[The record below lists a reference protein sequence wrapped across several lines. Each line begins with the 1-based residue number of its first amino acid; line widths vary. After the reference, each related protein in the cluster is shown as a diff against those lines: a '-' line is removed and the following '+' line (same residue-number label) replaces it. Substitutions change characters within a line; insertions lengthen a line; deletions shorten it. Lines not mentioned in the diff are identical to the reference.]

1 MILVRDKCFA
11 GYSKLFQDSYESFA
25 QLKQSAAGAFFPRR
39 RTFRRLKCP
48 LRICM
53 TIDDKSMKTEASTFE
68 AKQIVRL
75 RRGDVVR
82 RLVQR
87 DKTPLAVL
95 LMAAVVGTLAGLVGV
110 AFEKSV
116 SWVQNMRIGSLV
128 QVADHGFLI
137 WPLAFILSAL
147 LAMVG
152 YFLVRRF
159 APEAGGSGI
168 PEIEGAL
175 EELRPVRWWRVLPV
189 KFIGGM
195 GTLGAGMVLGREGP
209 TVQLGGNVGRM
220 VLDIFRMRSP
230 EARHTLL
237 ATGAAAGLSA
247 AFNAPLAGILFII
260 EEMRPQFR
268 YNLISI
274 KAVFTGVIMSSI
286 VFRIFN
292 GESAII
298 EVGKLSDA
306 PVNTL
311 WLYLILGMIFG
322 CVGPLFNSLVLRTQ
336 DMFQRIHGGNTKKWV
351 LIGGLIGGMCGV
363 LGLIQPAAAG
373 GGFNLIPIAAAGNFS
388 VGLLLFIFIARVI
401 TTLLCFSSGAPGGIF
416 APMLALGTLLGT
428 AFGMAVTPMLPAYH
442 LDAGTFAIA
451 GMGALLAA
459 SIRAPLTGI
468 VLVLEMTDNYQ
479 LILPMIITCLG
490 ATLLAQFLGGKPLYS
505 TILERTLAKQAAE
518 QAAKAQQVAGE
529 NT

>member
-1 MILVRDKCFA
+1 MPFFLFVLLIIDNGMKAENPSSSAHQFVRV
-11 GYSKLFQDSYESFA
+11 
-25 QLKQSAAGAFFPRR
+25 RR
-39 RTFRRLKCP
+39 S
-48 LRICM
+48 
-53 TIDDKSMKTEASTFE
+53 DA
-68 AKQIVRL
+68 
-75 RRGDVVR
+75 VR
-82 RLVQR
+82 RLIQR

-116 SWVQNMRIGSLV
+116 NWVQNVRIGALV
-128 QVADHGFLI
+128 EVADHWFLV

-209 TVQLGGNVGRM
+209 MVQLGGNLGRM
-220 VLDIFRMRSP
+220 VVDVFRMRSP

-274 KAVFTGVIMSSI
+274 KAVFTGVIMATI

-292 GESAII
+292 GDKAVI
-298 EVGKLSDA
+298 EVGKLSNA

-322 CVGPLFNSLVLRTQ
+322 CVGPLFNTLVLRTQ
-336 DMFQRIHGGNTKKWV
+336 DMFQRIHGGNIKKWV
-351 LIGGLIGGMCGV
+351 LIGGLIGGSCGV
-363 LGLIQPAAAG
+363 LGLIQPAASG
-373 GGFNLIPIAAAGNFS
+373 GGFNLIPIAAAGNYS

-428 AFGMAVTPMLPAYH
+428 AFGMAATPLFPAYH
-442 LDAGTFAIA
+442 RDAGTFAIA
-451 GMGALLAA
+451 GRGALLAA
-459 SIRAPLTGI
+459 SVRAPLTGI

-505 TILERTLAKQAAE
+505 TILQRTLAKQKAE
-518 QAAKAQQVAGE
+518 QEARAQPVGGE

>member
-1 MILVRDKCFA
+1 MPFFLFVLLIIDNGMKAENPSSSAHQFVRV
-11 GYSKLFQDSYESFA
+11 
-25 QLKQSAAGAFFPRR
+25 RR
-39 RTFRRLKCP
+39 S
-48 LRICM
+48 
-53 TIDDKSMKTEASTFE
+53 DA
-68 AKQIVRL
+68 
-75 RRGDVVR
+75 VR
-82 RLVQR
+82 RLIQR

-95 LMAAVVGTLAGLVGV
+95 LMAAVVGTLAGLVGI

-116 SWVQNMRIGSLV
+116 NWVQNLRIGALV
-128 QVADHGFLI
+128 EVADHWFLV

-209 TVQLGGNVGRM
+209 MVQLGGNLGRM
-220 VLDIFRMRSP
+220 VVDVFRMRSP

-274 KAVFTGVIMSSI
+274 KAVFTGVIMATI

-292 GESAII
+292 GDKAVI
-298 EVGKLSDA
+298 EVGKLSNA

-322 CVGPLFNSLVLRTQ
+322 CIGPLFNTLVLRTQ
-336 DMFQRIHGGNTKKWV
+336 DMFQRIHGGNIKKWV
-351 LIGGLIGGMCGV
+351 LIGGLIGGSCGV
-363 LGLIQPAAAG
+363 LGLIQPTASG

-428 AFGMAVTPMLPAYH
+428 AFGMAATPLFPAYH

-459 SIRAPLTGI
+459 SVRAPLTGI

-505 TILERTLAKQAAE
+505 TILQRTLAKQKAE
-518 QAAKAQQVAGE
+518 QEARAQPVGGE

>member
-1 MILVRDKCFA
+1 MR
-11 GYSKLFQDSYESFA
+11 A
-25 QLKQSAAGAFFPRR
+25 Q
-39 RTFRRLKCP
+39 
-48 LRICM
+48 RIFL
-53 TIDDKSMKTEASTFE
+53 TTEP
-68 AKQIVRL
+68 VRL
-75 RRGDVVR
+75 ARMPFFLFVLLIIDNGMKAENPSSSAHQFVRVRRSDAVR
-82 RLVQR
+82 RLIQR

-116 SWVQNMRIGSLV
+116 NWVQNVRIGALV
-128 QVADHGFLI
+128 EVADHWFLV

-168 PEIEGAL
+168 PEIKGAL

-209 TVQLGGNVGRM
+209 MVQLGGNLGRM
-220 VLDIFRMRSP
+220 VVDVFRMRSP

-274 KAVFTGVIMSSI
+274 KAVFTGVIMATI

-292 GESAII
+292 GDKAVI
-298 EVGKLSDA
+298 EVGKLSNA

-322 CVGPLFNSLVLRTQ
+322 CVGPLFNTLVLRTQ
-336 DMFQRIHGGNTKKWV
+336 DMFQRIHGGNIKKWV
-351 LIGGLIGGMCGV
+351 LIGGLIGGSCGV
-363 LGLIQPAAAG
+363 LGLIQPAASG
-373 GGFNLIPIAAAGNFS
+373 GGFNLIPIAAAGNYS

-428 AFGMAVTPMLPAYH
+428 AFGMAATPLFPAYH

-459 SIRAPLTGI
+459 SVRAPLTGI

-505 TILERTLAKQAAE
+505 TILQRTLAKQKAE
-518 QAAKAQQVAGE
+518 QEARAQPVGGE

>member
-1 MILVRDKCFA
+1 M
-11 GYSKLFQDSYESFA
+11 GS
-25 QLKQSAAGAFFPRR
+25 RR
-39 RTFRRLKCP
+39 IFLT
-48 LRICM
+48 
-53 TIDDKSMKTEASTFE
+53 TEP
-68 AKQIVRL
+68 VRL
-75 RRGDVVR
+75 ARMTFFLFVLLIIDNGMKAENPSSSAHQFVRVRRSDAVR
-82 RLVQR
+82 RLIQR

-95 LMAAVVGTLAGLVGV
+95 LMAAVVGTLAGLIGV

-116 SWVQNMRIGSLV
+116 NWVQNLRIGALV
-128 QVADHGFLI
+128 EVADHWFLV

-189 KFIGGM
+189 KYIGGR

-209 TVQLGGNVGRM
+209 MVQLGGNLGRM
-220 VLDIFRMRSP
+220 VVDVFRMRSP

-274 KAVFTGVIMSSI
+274 KAVFTGVIMATI

-292 GESAII
+292 GDKAVI
-298 EVGKLSDA
+298 EVGKLSNA

-322 CVGPLFNSLVLRTQ
+322 CVGPLFNTLVLRTQ
-336 DMFQRIHGGNTKKWV
+336 DMFQRLHGGNIKKWV
-351 LIGGLIGGMCGV
+351 LIGGLIGGSCGV
-363 LGLIQPAAAG
+363 LGLIQPAASG

-428 AFGMAVTPMLPAYH
+428 AFGMAATPLFPAYH

-459 SIRAPLTGI
+459 SVRAPLTGI

-505 TILERTLAKQAAE
+505 TILQRTLAKQKAE
-518 QAAKAQQVAGE
+518 QEAKAQPVGGE

>member
-1 MILVRDKCFA
+1 M
-11 GYSKLFQDSYESFA
+11 GS
-25 QLKQSAAGAFFPRR
+25 RR
-39 RTFRRLKCP
+39 IFLTTGP
-48 LRICM
+48 
-53 TIDDKSMKTEASTFE
+53 
-68 AKQIVRL
+68 VRL
-75 RRGDVVR
+75 ARMTFFLFVLLIIDNGMKAENPSSSAHQFVRVRRSDAVR
-82 RLVQR
+82 RLIQR

-95 LMAAVVGTLAGLVGV
+95 LMAAVVGTLAGLIGV

-116 SWVQNMRIGSLV
+116 NWVQNLRIGALV
-128 QVADHGFLI
+128 EVADHWFLV

-209 TVQLGGNVGRM
+209 MVQLGGNLGRM
-220 VLDIFRMRSP
+220 VVDVFRMRSP

-274 KAVFTGVIMSSI
+274 KAVFTGVIMATI

-292 GESAII
+292 GDKAVI
-298 EVGKLSDA
+298 EVGKLSNA

-322 CVGPLFNSLVLRTQ
+322 CVGPLFNTLVLRTQ
-336 DMFQRIHGGNTKKWV
+336 DMFQRLHGGNIKKWV
-351 LIGGLIGGMCGV
+351 LIGGLIGGSCGV
-363 LGLIQPAAAG
+363 LGLIQPAASG

-428 AFGMAVTPMLPAYH
+428 AFGMAATPLFPAYH

-459 SIRAPLTGI
+459 SVRAPLTGI

-505 TILERTLAKQAAE
+505 TILQRTLAKQKAE
-518 QAAKAQQVAGE
+518 QEAKAQPVGGE

>member
-1 MILVRDKCFA
+1 MGSRRIFLTT
-11 GYSKLFQDSYESFA
+11 ES
-25 QLKQSAAGAFFPRR
+25 
-39 RTFRRLKCP
+39 
-48 LRICM
+48 
-53 TIDDKSMKTEASTFE
+53 
-68 AKQIVRL
+68 VRL
-75 RRGDVVR
+75 ARMTFFLFVLLIIDNGMKAENPSSSAHQFVRVRRSDAVR
-82 RLVQR
+82 RLIQR

-95 LMAAVVGTLAGLVGV
+95 LMAAVVGTLAGLIGV

-116 SWVQNMRIGSLV
+116 NWVQNLRIGALV
-128 QVADHGFLI
+128 EVADHWFLV

-209 TVQLGGNVGRM
+209 MVQLGGNLGRM
-220 VLDIFRMRSP
+220 VVDVFRMRSP

-274 KAVFTGVIMSSI
+274 KAVFTGVIMATI

-292 GESAII
+292 GDKAVI
-298 EVGKLSDA
+298 EVGKLSNA

-322 CVGPLFNSLVLRTQ
+322 CVGPLFNTLVLRT
-336 DMFQRIHGGNTKKWV
+336 RI
-351 LIGGLIGGMCGV
+351 C
-363 LGLIQPAAAG
+363 
-373 GGFNLIPIAAAGNFS
+373 
-388 VGLLLFIFIARVI
+388 
-401 TTLLCFSSGAPGGIF
+401 SSGS
-416 APMLALGTLLGT
+416 T
-428 AFGMAVTPMLPAYH
+428 A
-442 LDAGTFAIA
+442 
-451 GMGALLAA
+451 
-459 SIRAPLTGI
+459 
-468 VLVLEMTDNYQ
+468 
-479 LILPMIITCLG
+479 
-490 ATLLAQFLGGKPLYS
+490 ATLKNGC
-505 TILERTLAKQAAE
+505 
-518 QAAKAQQVAGE
+518 
-529 NT
+529 

>member
-1 MILVRDKCFA
+1 M
-11 GYSKLFQDSYESFA
+11 GA
-25 QLKQSAAGAFFPRR
+25 Q
-39 RTFRRLKCP
+39 
-48 LRICM
+48 RIFL
-53 TIDDKSMKTEASTFE
+53 TTEP
-68 AKQIVRL
+68 VRL
-75 RRGDVVR
+75 ARMPFFLFVLLIIDNGMKAENPSSSAHQFVRVRRSDAVR
-82 RLVQR
+82 RLIQR

-116 SWVQNMRIGSLV
+116 NWVQNVRIGALV
-128 QVADHGFLI
+128 EVADHWFLV

-209 TVQLGGNVGRM
+209 MVQLGGNLGRM
-220 VLDIFRMRSP
+220 VVDVFRMRSP

-274 KAVFTGVIMSSI
+274 KAVFTGVIMATI

-292 GESAII
+292 GDKAVI
-298 EVGKLSDA
+298 EVGKLSNA

-322 CVGPLFNSLVLRTQ
+322 CVGPLFNTLVLRTQ
-336 DMFQRIHGGNTKKWV
+336 DMFQRIDGGNIKKWV
-351 LIGGLIGGMCGV
+351 LIGGLIGGSCGV
-363 LGLIQPAAAG
+363 LGLIQPAASG

-428 AFGMAVTPMLPAYH
+428 AFGMAATPLFPAYH

-459 SIRAPLTGI
+459 SVRAPLTGI

-505 TILERTLAKQAAE
+505 TILQRTLAKQKAE
-518 QAAKAQQVAGE
+518 QEARAQPVGGE

>member
-1 MILVRDKCFA
+1 M
-11 GYSKLFQDSYESFA
+11 GS
-25 QLKQSAAGAFFPRR
+25 RR
-39 RTFRRLKCP
+39 IFLT
-48 LRICM
+48 
-53 TIDDKSMKTEASTFE
+53 TEP
-68 AKQIVRL
+68 VRL
-75 RRGDVVR
+75 ARMTFFLFVLLIIDNGMKAENPSSSAHQFVRVRRSDAVR
-82 RLVQR
+82 RLIQR

-95 LMAAVVGTLAGLVGV
+95 LMAAVVGTLAGLIGV

-116 SWVQNMRIGSLV
+116 NWVQNLRIGALV
-128 QVADHGFLI
+128 EVADHWFLV

-209 TVQLGGNVGRM
+209 MVQLGGNLGRM
-220 VLDIFRMRSP
+220 VVDVFRMRSP

-274 KAVFTGVIMSSI
+274 KAVFTGVIMATI

-292 GESAII
+292 GDKAVI
-298 EVGKLSDA
+298 EVGKLSNA

-322 CVGPLFNSLVLRTQ
+322 CVGPLFNTLVLRTQ
-336 DMFQRIHGGNTKKWV
+336 DMFQRLHGGNIKKWV
-351 LIGGLIGGMCGV
+351 LIGGLIGGSCGV
-363 LGLIQPAAAG
+363 LGLIQPAASG

-428 AFGMAVTPMLPAYH
+428 AFGMAATPLFPAYH

-459 SIRAPLTGI
+459 SVRAPLTGI

-505 TILERTLAKQAAE
+505 TILQRTLAKQKAE
-518 QAAKAQQVAGE
+518 QEAKAQPVGEE

>member
-1 MILVRDKCFA
+1 MTA
-11 GYSKLFQDSYESFA
+11 NNSSFEEQ
-25 QLKQSAAGAFFPRR
+25 QLARARR
-39 RTFRRLKCP
+39 R
-48 LRICM
+48 I
-53 TIDDKSMKTEASTFE
+53 S
-68 AKQIVRL
+68 
-75 RRGDVVR
+75 VR
-82 RLVQR
+82 RLLNR
-87 DKTPLAVL
+87 DKTPLMIL
-95 LMAAVVGTLAGLVGV
+95 IMAAVVGTLAGLVGI
-110 AFEKSV
+110 AFEKAV
-116 SWVQNMRIGSLV
+116 NAILNWRIGTLAATAENPWLV
-128 QVADHGFLI
+128 
-137 WPLAFILSAL
+137 WPLAFGLSAL

-152 YFLVRRF
+152 YFLVRKF

-175 EELRPVRWWRVLPV
+175 EELRPVRWWRVIPV
-189 KFIGGM
+189 KFLGGM

-209 TVQLGGNVGRM
+209 TVQLGGNIGRM
-220 VLDIFRMRSP
+220 VADIFRMRSG
-230 EARHTLL
+230 EAQHTLL

-292 GESAII
+292 GEGAVI
-298 EVGKLSDA
+298 EVGKFTNA

-322 CVGPLFNSLVLRTQ
+322 VIGPLFNTLILRTQ
-336 DMFQRIHGGNTKKWV
+336 DLLQRIHGGNMTKWV
-351 LIGGLIGGMCGV
+351 LVGGLLGGMCGV
-363 LGLIQPAAAG
+363 LGVIEPETSG
-373 GGFNLIPIAAAGNFS
+373 GGFSLIPIAAAGNFS
-388 VGLLLFIFIARVI
+388 IGMLLFLFITRVI

-428 AFGMAVTPMLPAYH
+428 AFGMAAAVGFPAYH
-442 LDAGTFAIA
+442 LEAGTFAIA

-459 SIRAPLTGI
+459 SLRAPLTGI
-468 VLVLEMTDNYQ
+468 LLVLEMTDNYQ

-505 TILERTLAKQAAE
+505 TILARTLAKQEAE
-518 QAAKAQQVAGE
+518 LAVKQ

>member
-1 MILVRDKCFA
+1 MGSRRIFLTTALVRLARMPFF
-11 GYSKLFQDSYESFA
+11 LFVLLIIDNGMKAENPSS
-25 QLKQSAAGAFFPRR
+25 SAHQFVRVRR
-39 RTFRRLKCP
+39 S
-48 LRICM
+48 
-53 TIDDKSMKTEASTFE
+53 DA
-68 AKQIVRL
+68 
-75 RRGDVVR
+75 VR
-82 RLVQR
+82 RLIQR

-116 SWVQNMRIGSLV
+116 NWVQNLRIGALV
-128 QVADHGFLI
+128 EVADHWFLV

-147 LAMVG
+147 LAMAG

-209 TVQLGGNVGRM
+209 MVQLGGNLGRM
-220 VLDIFRMRSP
+220 VVDVFRMRSP

-274 KAVFTGVIMSSI
+274 KAVFTGVIMATI

-292 GESAII
+292 GDKAVI
-298 EVGKLSDA
+298 EVGKLSNA

-322 CVGPLFNSLVLRTQ
+322 CIGPLFNTLVLRTQ
-336 DMFQRIHGGNTKKWV
+336 DMFQRIHGGNIKKWV
-351 LIGGLIGGMCGV
+351 LIGGLIGGSCGV
-363 LGLIQPAAAG
+363 LGLIQPTASG

-428 AFGMAVTPMLPAYH
+428 AFGMAATPLFPAYH

-459 SIRAPLTGI
+459 SVRAPLTGI

-505 TILERTLAKQAAE
+505 TILQRTLAKQKAE
-518 QAAKAQQVAGE
+518 QEARAQPVGGE

>member
-1 MILVRDKCFA
+1 M
-11 GYSKLFQDSYESFA
+11 GA
-25 QLKQSAAGAFFPRR
+25 Q
-39 RTFRRLKCP
+39 
-48 LRICM
+48 RIFL
-53 TIDDKSMKTEASTFE
+53 TTEP
-68 AKQIVRL
+68 VRL
-75 RRGDVVR
+75 ARMPFFLFVLLIIDNGMKAENPSSSAHQFVRVRRSDAVR
-82 RLVQR
+82 RLIQR

-116 SWVQNMRIGSLV
+116 NWVQNVRIGALV
-128 QVADHGFLI
+128 EVADHWFLV

-209 TVQLGGNVGRM
+209 MVQLGGNLGRM
-220 VLDIFRMRSP
+220 VVDVFRMRSP

-274 KAVFTGVIMSSI
+274 KAVFTGVIMATI

-292 GESAII
+292 GDKAVI
-298 EVGKLSDA
+298 EVGKLSNA

-322 CVGPLFNSLVLRTQ
+322 CIGPLFNTLVLRTQ
-336 DMFQRIHGGNTKKWV
+336 DMFQRIHGGNIKKWV
-351 LIGGLIGGMCGV
+351 LIGGLIGGSCGV
-363 LGLIQPAAAG
+363 LGLIQPTASG

-428 AFGMAVTPMLPAYH
+428 AFGMAATPLFPAYH

-459 SIRAPLTGI
+459 SVRAPLTGI

-505 TILERTLAKQAAE
+505 TILQRTLAKQKAE
-518 QAAKAQQVAGE
+518 QEARAQPVGGE

>member
-1 MILVRDKCFA
+1 MNREIPSSDAAHFA
-11 GYSKLFQDSYESFA
+11 RM
-25 QLKQSAAGAFFPRR
+25 RR
-39 RTFRRLKCP
+39 K
-48 LRICM
+48 
-53 TIDDKSMKTEASTFE
+53 
-68 AKQIVRL
+68 VRL
-75 RRGDVVR
+75 RR
-82 RLVQR
+82 LLNR
-87 DKTPLAVL
+87 DKTPLAIL
-95 LMAAVVGTLAGLVGV
+95 LLAAVVGTLAGLVGV
-110 AFEKSV
+110 AFEKAV
-116 SWVQNMRIGSLV
+116 NAVIAWRLGTL
-128 QVADHGFLI
+128 ADWTHSAAI
-137 WPLAFILSAL
+137 WPMAFVLSAL

-152 YFLVRRF
+152 YFLVRKF

-209 TVQLGGNVGRM
+209 TVQLGGNIGRM
-220 VLDIFRMRSP
+220 VVDIFRLKNT
-230 EARHTLL
+230 EGRHTLL

-286 VFRIFN
+286 VFRLFN
-292 GESAII
+292 GEGAVI
-298 EVGKLSDA
+298 EVGKLTNA
-306 PVNTL
+306 PVETL
-311 WLYLILGMIFG
+311 WLYLVLGMIFG
-322 CVGPLFNSLVLRTQ
+322 VVGPLFNTLILRTQ
-336 DMFQRIHGGNTKKWV
+336 DMFQRIHGGNLTKWV
-351 LIGGLIGGMCGV
+351 LLGGVIGGLCGI
-363 LGLIQPAAAG
+363 LGLIEPEAAG
-373 GGFNLIPIAAAGNFS
+373 GGFNLIPLATAGNYS
-388 VGLLLFIFIARVI
+388 IGLLLFLFVARVI

-428 AFGMAVTPMLPAYH
+428 AFGMVAAASLPAWH
-442 LDAGTFAIA
+442 LEAGTFAIA

-459 SIRAPLTGI
+459 SVRAPLTGI

-505 TILERTLAKQAAE
+505 TLLARTLAKQEAE
-518 QAAKAQQVAGE
+518 Q

>member
-1 MILVRDKCFA
+1 MNVETPSFTCQPEVRQ
-11 GYSKLFQDSYESFA
+11 GR
-25 QLKQSAAGAFFPRR
+25 G
-39 RTFRRLKCP
+39 
-48 LRICM
+48 
-53 TIDDKSMKTEASTFE
+53 
-68 AKQIVRL
+68 KQIRQLL
-75 RRGDVVR
+75 R
-82 RLVQR
+82 R

-95 LMAAVVGTLAGLVGV
+95 LLAALVGTLAGLVGV
-110 AFEKSV
+110 GFEKAV
-116 SWVQNMRIGSLV
+116 DGVQALRVGML
-128 QVADHGFLI
+128 ADTAHHGFWI
-137 WPLAFILSAL
+137 WPLAFVSSAL

-220 VLDIFRMRSP
+220 VLDIFRLRSG

-247 AFNAPLAGILFII
+247 AFNAPLAGILFIL

-268 YNLISI
+268 YSLISI

-286 VFRIFN
+286 VFRLFN
-292 GESAII
+292 GEGAVI
-298 EVGKLSDA
+298 EVGKLSNA

-322 CVGPLFNSLVLRTQ
+322 LVGPLFNMLVLRMQ
-336 DMFQRIHGGNTKKWV
+336 DLFQRVHGGNIKKWV
-351 LIGGLIGGMCGV
+351 LLGGLIGGMCG
-363 LGLIQPAAAG
+363 LIGLIDPEATG
-373 GGFNLIPIAAAGNFS
+373 GGFSLIPLALAGHYT
-388 VGLLLFIFIARVI
+388 VGLLLVIFITRVV
-401 TTLLCFSSGAPGGIF
+401 TTLLCFCSGAPGGIF

-428 AFGMAVTPMLPAYH
+428 AFGMTAAGIFPAYH

-459 SIRAPLTGI
+459 SVRAPLTGT

-490 ATLLAQFLGGKPLYS
+490 ATLLAQFVGGKPLYS
-505 TILERTLAKQAAE
+505 TILARTLARQEAE
-518 QAAKAQQVAGE
+518 QSVRPVGE

>member
-1 MILVRDKCFA
+1 M
-11 GYSKLFQDSYESFA
+11 GA
-25 QLKQSAAGAFFPRR
+25 Q
-39 RTFRRLKCP
+39 
-48 LRICM
+48 RIFL
-53 TIDDKSMKTEASTFE
+53 TTEP
-68 AKQIVRL
+68 VRL
-75 RRGDVVR
+75 ARMPFFLFVLLIIDNGMKAENPSSSAHQFVRVRRSDAVR
-82 RLVQR
+82 RLIQR

-116 SWVQNMRIGSLV
+116 NWVQNVRIGALV
-128 QVADHGFLI
+128 EVADHWFLV

-175 EELRPVRWWRVLPV
+175 EELRPVRWWCVLPV

-209 TVQLGGNVGRM
+209 MVQLGGNLGRM
-220 VLDIFRMRSP
+220 VVDVFRMRSP

-274 KAVFTGVIMSSI
+274 KAVFTGVIMATI

-292 GESAII
+292 GDKAVI
-298 EVGKLSDA
+298 EVGKLSNA

-322 CVGPLFNSLVLRTQ
+322 CVGPLFNTLVLRTQ
-336 DMFQRIHGGNTKKWV
+336 DMFQRIHGGNIKKWV
-351 LIGGLIGGMCGV
+351 LIGGLIGGSCGV
-363 LGLIQPAAAG
+363 LGLIQPAASG

-428 AFGMAVTPMLPAYH
+428 AFGMAATPLFPAYH

-459 SIRAPLTGI
+459 SVRAPLTGI

-505 TILERTLAKQAAE
+505 TILQRTLAKQKAE
-518 QAAKAQQVAGE
+518 QEARAQPVGGE

>member
-1 MILVRDKCFA
+1 LARMTFFLFVLLIIDNGMKAEKPSSSAHQFVRV
-11 GYSKLFQDSYESFA
+11 
-25 QLKQSAAGAFFPRR
+25 RR
-39 RTFRRLKCP
+39 S
-48 LRICM
+48 
-53 TIDDKSMKTEASTFE
+53 DA
-68 AKQIVRL
+68 
-75 RRGDVVR
+75 VR
-82 RLVQR
+82 RLIQR

-95 LMAAVVGTLAGLVGV
+95 LMAAVVGTLAGLIGV

-116 SWVQNMRIGSLV
+116 NWVQNLRIGALV
-128 QVADHGFLI
+128 EVADHWFLV

-209 TVQLGGNVGRM
+209 MVQLGGNLGRM
-220 VLDIFRMRSP
+220 VVDVFRMRSP

-274 KAVFTGVIMSSI
+274 KAVFTGVIMATI

-292 GESAII
+292 GDKAVI
-298 EVGKLSDA
+298 EVGKLSNA

-322 CVGPLFNSLVLRTQ
+322 CVGPLFNTLVLRTQ
-336 DMFQRIHGGNTKKWV
+336 DMFQRLHGGNIKKWV
-351 LIGGLIGGMCGV
+351 LIGGLIGGSCGV
-363 LGLIQPAAAG
+363 LGLIQPAASG

-428 AFGMAVTPMLPAYH
+428 AFGMAATPLFPAYH

-459 SIRAPLTGI
+459 SVRAPLTGI

-505 TILERTLAKQAAE
+505 TILQRTLAKQKAE
-518 QAAKAQQVAGE
+518 QEAKAQPVGGE